1 MKNTRLVSKRR
12 AQYEETNKPTFSAQG
27 ARFVWETP
35 CPEWLACSLRPAPK
49 ALIHDVI
56 GLSDKGLSYDW
67 VPMLPITVFFS
78 FFYSHCISH
87 LGYLKKTKQNSGSR
101 GRVESVMLLLTS
113 KSF

>member
-67 VPMLPITVFFS
+67 VPMLPITVFFFV
-78 FFYSHCISH
+78 FFIAIA
-87 LGYLKKTKQNSGSR
+87 
-101 GRVESVMLLLTS
+101 
-113 KSF
+113 

>member
-49 ALIHDVI
+49 ALIHDVF
-56 GLSDKGLSYDW
+56 GLSDKGLSFDW
-67 VPMLPITVFFS
+67 VPMLPITVF

-101 GRVESVMLLLTS
+101 GRMESVMLLLTS